1 VTELERMAQGA
12 IDVDGYKGEDG
23 DDANIGDQ
31 DDASQADDRSTQK
44 VEDSRKSGFDLG
56 TSDVDEI

>member
-1 VTELERMAQGA
+1 VTKLERIAQEA

-31 DDASQADDRSTQK
+31 DDASQADDGSTQK